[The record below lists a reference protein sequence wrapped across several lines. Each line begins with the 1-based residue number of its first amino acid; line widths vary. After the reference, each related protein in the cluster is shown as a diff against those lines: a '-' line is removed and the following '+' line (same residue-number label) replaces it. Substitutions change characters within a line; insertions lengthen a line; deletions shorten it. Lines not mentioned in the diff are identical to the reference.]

1 VPVWIA
7 ASVAGM
13 LLLLLFIGLRT
24 LLGNGAEQ
32 AAAATL
38 ALHPPD
44 KVELAR
50 RVVAPPPPPP
60 PPPPVNRVTQL
71 QRICAQLGPDCNT
84 TVKLTQTANTII
96 FRVGD
101 LVLFESGK
109 ADVREKFL
117 PVAAKIAQA
126 VEKEQGFIKVVG
138 HTDSIPIKNVRFPSN
153 FHLSVARAE
162 AVAAV
167 LKKGISDPSRLQTEG
182 KGEDQPI
189 ASNETAEGRA
199 QNRRVEVLI
208 PRTD

>member
-1 VPVWIA
+1 L
-7 ASVAGM
+7 
-13 LLLLLFIGLRT
+13 LLLLLFAGLRGW
-24 LLGNGAEQ
+24 LGSSSEAV
-32 AAAATL
+32 AAATM

-44 KVELAR
+44 KVEIAR
-50 RVVAPPPPPP
+50 RVIAPPPPPP
-60 PPPPVNRVTQL
+60 PPPPVNRITQL
-71 QRICAQLGPDCNT
+71 QRICAELGPDCNT

-117 PVAAKIAQA
+117 PVAAKIAA
-126 VEKEQGFIKVVG
+126 SVEKEQGFIKVVG
-138 HTDSIPIKNVRFPSN
+138 HTDNIPIKNVRFPSN

-167 LKKGISDPSRLQTEG
+167 LKKGISKPERLQTEG
-182 KGEDQPI
+182 KGEDQPV
-189 ASNETAEGRA
+189 AGNDTPEGR
-199 QNRRVEVLI
+199 QLNRRVEVLI